1 MFTAPILLQLLWT
14 GLAMSSAYCL
24 FAVAFALVLKVNQVW
39 NFAQPALFVAAYYTM
54 FAAWQWLHLP
64 TVAGLALALVFTV
77 AVAMALEW
85 CGFRIF
91 RLRRSASLTY
101 FIFTMVVSQLAVSLA
116 ELFFGTDNKTLTD
129 TVMSPIHLVGP
140 VAISEWDMIAI
151 ATTVVLVAALWFVMT
166 CTRLGK
172 QMTAVADN
180 PELASIYGIN
190 VARCYL
196 HAMVLAAVLMVAGAW
211 LIGTK
216 APMVP
221 SSPLNQFLIFA
232 VIAALLA
239 GIGRVFAAGVAAV
252 VLSLIQAFSILVIP
266 SRWQIMVV
274 YVLIV
279 VCVLLF
285 PQGVRRKARRKP
297 LPPLP
302 SSAANPATSAT
313 LAAPAAA
320 NANLPVTTP

>member
-1 MFTAPILLQLLWT
+1 MLSAPVLLQLLWT

-39 NFAQPALFVAAYYTM
+39 NFAQPALFIAAYYAM
-54 FAAWQWLHLP
+54 YAAWQVGSLP
-64 TVAGLALALVFTV
+64 TWVGLGAALVCTLCV
-77 AVAMALEW
+77 GMLLEW
-85 CGFRIF
+85 YGFRVF
-91 RLRRSASLTY
+91 RNRRSAGLTY

-116 ELFFGTDNKTLTD
+116 ELFVGTDAKTLQAS
-129 TVMSPIHLVGP
+129 VMSPIHMVGP
-140 VAISEWDMIAI
+140 VAVSEWDVLAL
-151 ATTVVLVAALWFVMT
+151 ATTATLMLALYLLMSF
-166 CTRLGK
+166 TRFGK

-180 PELASIYGIN
+180 PDLASVYGIN

-196 HAMVLAAVLMVAGAW
+196 HSMMLAGVLMVAGVY

-216 APMVP
+216 APITP

-232 VIAALLA
+232 VIASLLA

-252 VLSLIQAFSILVIP
+252 ALSLIQAFSILVIP
-266 SRWQIMVV
+266 SRWQIMIV

-285 PQGVRRKARRKP
+285 PQGMRRNPRRR
-297 LPPLP
+297 
-302 SSAANPATSAT
+302 AAA
-313 LAAPAAA
+313 AAPVVKVSMSA
-320 NANLPVTTP
+320 P